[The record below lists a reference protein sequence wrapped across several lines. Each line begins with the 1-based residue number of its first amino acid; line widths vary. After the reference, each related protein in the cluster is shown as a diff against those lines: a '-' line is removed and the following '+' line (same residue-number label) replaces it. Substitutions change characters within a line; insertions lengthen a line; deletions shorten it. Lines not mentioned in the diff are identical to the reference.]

1 MIQHK
6 SNIFLVFL
14 ITLNNYIIFPQLTPK
29 FSMTLNQFILP
40 NRNSPFNN
48 TNGLVLRILMV
59 NARNQSRNNP
69 KMILPTF
76 GNIHFHFQKM

>member
-1 MIQHK
+1 
-6 SNIFLVFL
+6 
-14 ITLNNYIIFPQLTPK
+14 
-29 FSMTLNQFILP
+29 MTLNQFILP

-76 GNIHFHFQKM
+76 GNIHFHFQKMQLGIPIFMHKYKRRTSRNNKTRCNNEIQFP